1 MENVHLISFYQETNS
16 IFKNKFF
23 LLNFVFKIISKLTG
37 SYNHLLVLLSL
48 TIYVS
53 RQSTVSSAVERG
65 NDCPE
70 SQPWPCRTPRIYCPD
85 EYDEDPEM
93 CTAKLRPAQEHL
105 AGFIHRYQNWL
116 VPKFLGYGTPEELA
130 AKLVESK
137 TISDYARAAK
147 LNETQLKNLIKL
159 MEGVKS
165 GKEMELFLLGMP
177 LGAWSELYTLF
188 HRIYISGFLDNLEPA
203 ENFQSLNRQQK
214 EEFWRNHIYQ
224 QVKRFLD

>member
-1 MENVHLISFYQETNS
+1 
-16 IFKNKFF
+16 
-23 LLNFVFKIISKLTG
+23 
-37 SYNHLLVLLSL
+37 
-48 TIYVS
+48 
-53 RQSTVSSAVERG
+53 
-65 NDCPE
+65 
-70 SQPWPCRTPRIYCPD
+70 
-85 EYDEDPEM
+85 
-93 CTAKLRPAQEHL
+93 
-105 AGFIHRYQNWL
+105 
-116 VPKFLGYGTPEELA
+116 
-130 AKLVESK
+130 
-137 TISDYARAAK
+137 
-147 LNETQLKNLIKL
+147 

>member
-1 MENVHLISFYQETNS
+1 M
-16 IFKNKFF
+16 
-23 LLNFVFKIISKLTG
+23 IILSMKG
-37 SYNHLLVLLSL
+37 SYNHLLMLLSL

-70 SQPWPCRTPRIYCPD
+70 SQPWPCRTPRICLSFDFICDGEPDCPD

-137 TISDYARAAK
+137 TVSDYARAAK
-147 LNETQLKNLIKL
+147 LNETQLKNLIQL

-203 ENFQSLNRQQK
+203 DNFQSLNRQQK
-214 EEFWRNHIYQ
+214 EEFWKNHIYQ
-224 QVKRFLD
+224 QVKRFLY